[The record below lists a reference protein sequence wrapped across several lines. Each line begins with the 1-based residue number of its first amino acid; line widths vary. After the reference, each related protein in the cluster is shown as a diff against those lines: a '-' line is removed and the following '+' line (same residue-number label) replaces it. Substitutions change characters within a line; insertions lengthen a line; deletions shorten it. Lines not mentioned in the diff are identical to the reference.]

1 MKNQLYVV
9 YSEDRGLLPTD
20 YETEQ
25 MAMRAARLEALKFC
39 TSTAVL
45 KVVDALIPPPAA
57 DAVVVKS
64 FKDARRI
71 LGKNHAYVVAYTNA
85 MNGIFGNVSASFNRS
100 YIAYMKLRIISEVLN
115 EGWQPD
121 WTNQGE
127 ERFYPCFEY
136 GKSGEFKFRCLCIAA
151 TAEVGGMICYKTRD
165 LAEYAGRQFIDIYK
179 ELFI

>member
-1 MKNQLYVV
+1 MI
-9 YSEDRGLLPTD
+9 SIIG
-20 YETEQ
+20 
-25 MAMRAARLEALKFC
+25 
-39 TSTAVL
+39 
-45 KVVDALIPPPAA
+45 
-57 DAVVVKS
+57 
-64 FKDARRI
+64 
-71 LGKNHAYVVAYTNA
+71 H
-85 MNGIFGNVSASFNRS
+85 ASFYINRVI
-100 YIAYMKLRIISEVLN
+100 IAYLKLRIISEALN